1 MYMSAA
7 LQMLCHTP
15 DVAQYFLTE
24 EYKNDK
30 IDFNFS
36 SWPVSDQISSL
47 IKNIWSG
54 SQKSFSPEKFKSEA
68 NKYIDILNDF
78 NQKDSCELF
87 LKLINCMHEE
97 LTG

>member
-1 MYMSAA
+1 MSAA

-30 IDFNFS
+30 DDFKFS
-36 SWPVSDQISSL
+36 SWPISDQISIL
-47 IKNIWSG
+47 IKNIWNE

-68 NKYIDILNDF
+68 NKYIDIVNGF
-78 NQKDSCELF
+78 SQQDSCELF
-87 LKLINCMHEE
+87 SKLIDVMHEE